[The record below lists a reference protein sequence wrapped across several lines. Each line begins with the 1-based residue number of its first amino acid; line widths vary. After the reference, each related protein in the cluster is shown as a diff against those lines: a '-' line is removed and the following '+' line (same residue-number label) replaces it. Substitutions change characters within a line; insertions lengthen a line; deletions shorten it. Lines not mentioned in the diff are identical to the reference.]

1 MSPTRKNSTISN
13 PRIIP
18 RIIIHGGAGNLT
30 RKTIPRDRYDAYQAS
45 LTRILAQAADLLAVP
60 GMTALDVAAHAVS
73 LLENDPLY
81 NSGKGAVF
89 TREGK
94 NELECSIMVSN
105 GYKKRGVSCMMLKH
119 VKNPIKLA
127 RELLIRG
134 EKQDGDGAKDHC
146 QYSGEFVEKLAAE
159 WGLDIVG
166 EEYFFT
172 QQRWDEHKRGLA
184 EEKKRR
190 AELCIPRDE
199 MSEWEKETYIP
210 LGTCG
215 AVVLDSF
222 GTVCTATSTGG
233 LTNKVPGRIG
243 DTPTTGAGFWAEEWS
258 ALETETPVSDKT
270 QMLYQSPSSSAPSP
284 IDRLSRGDISSLVSD
299 CLPLFT
305 TTSSSQSSRRPQIQ
319 PCENPTVTR
328 HAVALSGSGNG
339 DTFIRLCAARTVAAK
354 SRFTA
359 STPLSTATS
368 WMAGP
373 GGELQQSAGER
384 WGKTHEGVGGIIG
397 IELVGCKGE
406 VVCDFNCGGMFRAWM
421 EEDGERRF
429 AVFRGE
435 TWESGPE

>member
-1 MSPTRKNSTISN
+1 MSQNRKVSAIPN

-45 LTRILAQAADLLAVP
+45 LTKILAQSADLLAIP

-159 WGLDIVG
+159 WGLEIVG
-166 EEYFFT
+166 EDYFFT

-184 EEKKRR
+184 EEKKRQVE
-190 AELCIPRDE
+190 ELSVPTDE
-199 MSEWEKETYIP
+199 MSEWEKENYIP

-258 ALETETPVSDKT
+258 SLETESTISDKT

-284 IDRLSRGDISSLVSD
+284 IDKLSRGDIGSLVSD
-299 CLPLFT
+299 CLPSFT
-305 TTSSSQSSRRPQIQ
+305 TTSSSLSSP
-319 PCENPTVTR
+319 PPTNPTPRETHTDSPR
-328 HAVALSGSGNG
+328 SSS
-339 DTFIRLCAARTVAAK
+339 IRLRQRRHLHPPLRCPHRSRQIPLHPFQPPINGNIMDGRT
-354 SRFTA
+354 RR
-359 STPLSTATS
+359 STPT
-368 WMAGP
+368 
-373 GGELQQSAGER
+373 
-384 WGKTHEGVGGIIG
+384 I
-397 IELVGCKGE
+397 
-406 VVCDFNCGGMFRAWM
+406 
-421 EEDGERRF
+421 RR
-429 AVFRGE
+429 
-435 TWESGPE
+435 